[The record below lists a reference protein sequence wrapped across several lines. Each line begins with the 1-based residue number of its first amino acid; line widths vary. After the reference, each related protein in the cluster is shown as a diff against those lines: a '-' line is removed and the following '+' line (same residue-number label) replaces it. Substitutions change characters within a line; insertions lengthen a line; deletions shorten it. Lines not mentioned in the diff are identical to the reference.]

1 MDSIKDIVLVPEI
14 VKIVLKNNP
23 ERLINKYTV
32 TDLVAI
38 LNISSNLYEKINKTS
53 YEFSAILH
61 LITMDMLEKSA
72 QSEHHEI

>member
-1 MDSIKDIVLVPEI
+1 MDAIKDIILVPEI
-14 VKIVLKNNP
+14 IKIVLKNNP

-32 TDLVAI
+32 TYLVKI

-61 LITMDMLEKSA
+61 LVTMDILKKSIHP
-72 QSEHHEI
+72 EHHEV